1 MFTNAYTWLYIR
13 CIHTCS
19 YCKQFEN
26 NSTNIATTY
35 EGLTI
40 EATFSILKGK
50 ASLKIFFYKKGDV
63 FR

>member
-26 NSTNIATTY
+26 NSTNIATTN
-35 EGLTI
+35 EGLTNVK
-40 EATFSILKGK
+40 TFPILKGN
-50 ASLKIFFYKKGDV
+50 ASLKFFP
-63 FR
+63 